1 MFAYI
6 KGTIEDIGIDYI
18 VVDNSNMGFKIMT
31 SSNVISKV
39 KVHDE
44 RTIYTYMNVREDDI
58 SLFGF
63 LTKDEIDVFK
73 LLIGVSGIGP
83 KGALAIMS
91 TLSMDEL
98 RMAVI
103 AGDHKAIAKAN
114 GIGPKT
120 AQKVVIELKDKFKLE
135 DVFGTNGETAST
147 DLPGSTG
154 DDIINDAVLAL
165 NALGYSES
173 ESFRIVKKT
182 ALNGNYD
189 TVEALI
195 KASLKNII

>member
-31 SSNVISKV
+31 SANVISKV

-91 TLSMDEL
+91 VLSMDEL

-135 DVFGTNGETAST
+135 DVFGTNDETAST

-182 ALNGNYD
+182 ALNGNFD

>member
-6 KGTIEDIGIDYI
+6 KGTIEDIDIDYI
-18 VVDNSNMGFKIMT
+18 VVESNNVGFKVMT
-31 SSNVISKV
+31 SSNVISKLSL
-39 KVHDE
+39 HQE

-63 LTKDEIDVFK
+63 LTKDEIDAFK

-83 KGALAIMS
+83 KNALSIMS
-91 TLSMDEL
+91 ALTMDEL
-98 RMAVI
+98 RMAII
-103 AGDHKAIAKAN
+103 AGDYKAIAKAN
-114 GIGPKT
+114 GVGPKT
-120 AQKVVIELKDKFKLE
+120 AQKAVIELKDKFKLE
-135 DVFGTNGETAST
+135 DVFGTSESEDDNLSET
-147 DLPGSTG
+147 TG
-154 DDIINDAVLAL
+154 DDIIGDAVLAL

-173 ESFRIVKKT
+173 EAYKIVKKT

-195 KASLKNII
+195 KASLKNIM